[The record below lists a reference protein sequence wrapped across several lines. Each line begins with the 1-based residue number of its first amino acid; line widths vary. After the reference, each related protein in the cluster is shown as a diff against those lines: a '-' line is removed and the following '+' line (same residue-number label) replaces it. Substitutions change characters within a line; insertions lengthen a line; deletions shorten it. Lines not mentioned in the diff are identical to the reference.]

1 MWEKKQVKSGEKN
14 KWKEFPRGGGEG
26 GREGRHES
34 FRIPLIARVRNK
46 GSLFKPFLYAF
57 CKGTG
62 SCLHGGPK

>member
-1 MWEKKQVKSGEKN
+1 MVKKTNEKN
-14 KWKEFPRGGGEG
+14 SHAGGGG
-26 GREGRHES
+26 GGGAGGRHES
-34 FRIPLIARVRNK
+34 FRIPLIARVPNK